1 MIGEWNLMSYGGK
14 PEKYWCCLVS
24 AITPLCIKMNIKKA
38 ATYTRFI
45 RVFCCRFS
53 FFVV

>member
-1 MIGEWNLMSYGGK
+1 MEFLSYGGK

-24 AITPLCIKMNIKKA
+24 VITPLNLKMGMKK

-45 RVFCCRFS
+45 RVFCCRLIL
-53 FFVV
+53 FVV